1 MSGISGS
8 VCLFKGQCGKRHS
21 QYFTPQTSLVGEKL
35 LVVEMKEGR
44 QALWPLENRVELSIP
59 TMRSYEHT
67 AAHSPK
73 AQFIVKIK
81 YKRWNLACKIRH
93 QTIKFVFH
101 KDFPLLINR
110 SPQGLFPSVIFI
122 YTRNDVP
129 RLPPAQI
136 HPTTFKAQVKPSLP
150 QEAFSDRQA
159 PRPLPPLDS
168 PSRNHMCINLALNPA
183 LAARFFTSWATK

>member
-21 QYFTPQTSLVGEKL
+21 QCFTPQTSLVGEKL

-81 YKRWNLACKIRH
+81 YKR
-93 QTIKFVFH
+93 
-101 KDFPLLINR
+101 
-110 SPQGLFPSVIFI
+110 
-122 YTRNDVP
+122 
-129 RLPPAQI
+129 
-136 HPTTFKAQVKPSLP
+136 
-150 QEAFSDRQA
+150 
-159 PRPLPPLDS
+159 
-168 PSRNHMCINLALNPA
+168 
-183 LAARFFTSWATK
+183 